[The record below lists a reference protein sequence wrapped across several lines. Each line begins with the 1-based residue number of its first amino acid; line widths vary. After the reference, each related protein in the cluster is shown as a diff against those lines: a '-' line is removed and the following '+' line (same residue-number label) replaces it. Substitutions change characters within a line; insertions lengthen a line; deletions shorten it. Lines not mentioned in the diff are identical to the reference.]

1 MEERIKKQ
9 SLIVVILT
17 VVGYFVGTTVY
28 VLMGKDN
35 AVLKFFSGVLLAFLL
50 SGSFGLYEKLKYP
63 GMKEKKRLLAQ
74 DERNI
79 VINAQSAYYALIITL
94 VALAI
99 LFLVGVVIKHMFMAY
114 FSAGLYLFM
123 IMVMGIN
130 RYYWNNKI

>member
-1 MEERIKKQ
+1 MEDRIKKQ
-9 SLIVVILT
+9 SLLVVILSFL
-17 VVGYFVGTTVY
+17 GYFVGTTVY

-35 AVLKFFSGVLLAFLL
+35 AVLNFFSGLLFALIL
-50 SGSFGLYEKLKYP
+50 SGSFVLYEKFKYP

-79 VINAQSAYYALIITL
+79 VINAQSAYYAVIITL
-94 VALAI
+94 LALAI
-99 LFLVGVVIKHMFMAY
+99 LFIIGVVMQNMFMAY

-130 RYYWNNKI
+130 RYYLSKKI